1 MKKIL
6 NFTKKIYVLII
17 LSLLFSHIVPISE
30 IKAEEDYDYY
40 LDKYSSGSGFIF
52 SDKDNNADDGKY
64 GFMNIKGE
72 VVVGLFCDYI
82 GRFKDGLAMAR
93 IDGKYGYIDKDGWEV
108 VPFKYSEIGDF
119 HEGLAFACRNGK
131 YGYVDKEGNEVI
143 PFKFDGADDFE
154 NGYGGVR
161 IDDKY
166 GHVKKLGHVN
176 KKGKVTYIKNLQ
188 KYEAWTPMSE
198 GFLRVQNY
206 FAEDSVTLYGCI
218 NKKGKEVIPVGYTAM
233 SNFNEGL
240 VAVREGNKW
249 GYINKKGKVVVP
261 FKYDDAYDF
270 HEGLAEVYDG
280 YGWGYIN
287 KKGKEVTPLKYYYAY
302 DFHEGLALVSNGYT
316 YGYINKKG
324 KEVIPLKYYYADN
337 FNEGLAVVDKGDKCG
352 YINKKGKVVIPFKYS
367 KAKGFNE
374 GLAAV
379 QKGDKWGYI
388 NKKGKVVIPFM
399 YANADGFSGGLARA
413 YIDGVGWATI
423 NKKGIALYSEPQK
436 IDDKFVFINKEG
448 KKIVLTD
455 CLYIEPFSEGLAF
468 AQNKN
473 GKWGYIDE
481 NGNPVTEFEYDN
493 WGGSEEDTQFHDG
506 GVLVRK
512 GDKYGAINKEGKV
525 VIPIEYGY
533 NGA

>member
-40 LDKYSSGSGFIF
+40 LDKASTGSGFIF
-52 SDKDNNADDGKY
+52 SDKDNRADDEKY
-64 GFMNIKGE
+64 GFMNIEGE

-82 GRFKDGLAMAR
+82 GRFKDGLAKAR
-93 IDGKYGYIDKDGWEV
+93 IDKKYGYIDKEGWEV
-108 VPFKYSEIGDF
+108 VPFKYSDIGDF

-131 YGYVDKEGNEVI
+131 YGYVDKKGNEVI

-154 NGYGGVR
+154 NGYGAVSVKG
-161 IDDKY
+161 KY
-166 GHVKKLGHVN
+166 GNVKKEGYVN

-188 KYEAWTPMSE
+188 KYDGWSDMSE
-198 GFLRVQNY
+198 GFLRVHKY
-206 FAEDSVTLYGCI
+206 FAEAHVTVYGCI
-218 NKKGKEVIPVGYTAM
+218 NKKGKEVV
-233 SNFNEGL
+233 
-240 VAVREGNKW
+240 
-249 GYINKKGKVVVP
+249 
-261 FKYDDAYDF
+261 
-270 HEGLAEVYDG
+270 
-280 YGWGYIN
+280 
-287 KKGKEVTPLKYYYAY
+287 PLKYLNAF
-302 DFHEGLALVSNGYT
+302 DFHEGLALVYDGYG

-324 KEVIPLKYYYADN
+324 KEVIPLKYYYAEN
-337 FNEGLAVVDKGDKCG
+337 FNEGLAAVGKGDKCG

-367 KAKGFNE
+367 EAKGFNE
-374 GLAAV
+374 GLAE
-379 QKGDKWGYI
+379 
-388 NKKGKVVIPFM
+388 
-399 YANADGFSGGLARA
+399 A

-423 NKKGIALYSEPQK
+423 NKKGIALYSEPQEV
-436 IDDKFVFINKEG
+436 DDKIVFINKEG

-455 CLYIEPFSEGLAF
+455 YLSIDPFSEGLAF
-468 AQNKN
+468 AKNKN

-481 NGNPVTEFEYDN
+481 NGIPVTEFEYDN

-525 VIPIEYGY
+525 VIPIEYRY
-533 NGA
+533 NGL